1 MGFVFF
7 WCALIAGTIFM
18 VQFVLTIV
26 GFGADDLDF
35 VDDLPDPGD
44 LDVDVGDVQ
53 GDVHDHGSTW
63 FFGVVSFRTVIAAV
77 MFFGLVGLA
86 VHEGLPGQP
95 IVAIL
100 VATCAGAAAMYGV
113 HYLMQLMLR
122 LRHDGTVK
130 IERSV
135 GKRGTVYVPIPAGKT
150 GSGKVQLRMQDR
162 IMEYQAMTGESERLS
177 TGTPVEVVDVINQ
190 NTVEVKPVAESVQTA

>member
-1 MGFVFF
+1 MGIVFF
-7 WCALIAGTIFM
+7 WCALIAGTIFL
-18 VQFVLTIV
+18 VQFVLTVV

-35 VDDLPDPGD
+35 VDDMPDPDD
-44 LDVDVGDVQ
+44 LSVGDVQ

-63 FFGVVSFRTVIAAV
+63 FFGVISFRTVVAAL

-86 VHEGLPGQP
+86 AQEGLPGQP
-95 IVAIL
+95 VVAL
-100 VATCAGAAAMYGV
+100 VVATCAGAAAMYGV

-122 LRHDGTVK
+122 LRHDGTMR

-135 GKRGTVYVPIPAGKT
+135 GKRGTVYVPIPGDKS

-162 IMEYQAMTGESERLS
+162 IMEYQAMTGESKRLV

-190 NTVEVKPVAESVQTA
+190 NTVEVKPVTESAQTA

>member
-1 MGFVFF
+1 MGIVFF
-7 WCALIAGTIFM
+7 WCALIAGAIFL
-18 VQFVLTIV
+18 VQFAMTII

-35 VDDLPDPGD
+35 VDVDVMDAAD
-44 LDVDVGDVQ
+44 LDVGDMQ
-53 GDVHDHGSTW
+53 GEVHDHGSTW
-63 FFGVVSFRTVIAAV
+63 FFGVISFRTVVAAV
-77 MFFGLVGLA
+77 MFFGLMGLA
-86 VHEGLPGQP
+86 VQEGLPGQP
-95 IVAIL
+95 MVAVL

-135 GKRGTVYVPIPAGKT
+135 GKRGTVYLPIPGGKS

-162 IMEYQAMTGESERLS
+162 IMEYKAMTGESERLA
-177 TGTPVEVVDVINQ
+177 TGTPIEVVDVINH
-190 NTVEVKPVAESVQTA
+190 NTVEVRPVSEAVQTA

>member
-1 MGFVFF
+1 MGTVFF
-7 WCALIAGTIFM
+7 WCALIAGTIFL
-18 VQFVLTIV
+18 VQFVLTVV

-35 VDDLPDPGD
+35 MDDMPDPGD
-44 LDVDVGDVQ
+44 LDVGDVQ

-63 FFGVVSFRTVIAAV
+63 FFGVISFRTVVAAL

-86 VHEGLPGQP
+86 AQQGLPGQP
-95 IVAIL
+95 VVAL
-100 VATCAGAAAMYGV
+100 VVATCAGAAAMYGV
-113 HYLMQLMLR
+113 HYLIQLMLR
-122 LRHDGTVK
+122 LRHDGNVR

-135 GKRGTVYVPIPAGKT
+135 GKRGTVYVPIPGDKS

-162 IMEYQAMTGESERLS
+162 IMEYQAMTGGSQQLV

-190 NTVEVKPVAESVQTA
+190 NTVEVKPGTESAQTA